1 MNKINTRAVYW
12 FVYKDIWQAHECR
25 ELLCIIHRSS
35 SFPISRLPTLK
46 FLNVLF
52 PKKMTIRQSDALC
65 TICSLLFTLYF
76 YTKYIN
82 ALFSNVCCVYLLN
95 PLLNVFALFSKCFK
109 IIKGRKKTIFVYLNF
124 CTLFSKMKKKIIGA
138 YLIFGDYLHTSI
150 ISWLSLPV
158 CMTDIKGRLF
168 TPFLV
173 MISANMCWPRIHFT
187 SEIMN
192 SAWNSLMTA
201 ISALSL
207 LSETLVV
214 E

>member
-1 MNKINTRAVYW
+1 MRSIGLFTKIFDRRMNAANY
-12 FVYKDIWQAHECR
+12 Y
-25 ELLCIIHRSS
+25 
-35 SFPISRLPTLK
+35 
-46 FLNVLF
+46 VLF
-52 PKKMTIRQSDALC
+52 IARPPSLYHGCQLEILKCAISKKMTIRQSDALC

-150 ISWLSLPV
+150 IS
-158 CMTDIKGRLF
+158 
-168 TPFLV
+168 
-173 MISANMCWPRIHFT
+173 
-187 SEIMN
+187 
-192 SAWNSLMTA
+192 
-201 ISALSL
+201 
-207 LSETLVV
+207 
-214 E
+214 